1 MENCEKIQPL
11 LIDFVDKNLSD
22 EKTAF
27 VSKHLQNCKSCREE
41 VDGLVVLFGEMD
53 KVENELP
60 DESLS
65 LSFKEMLEQEKAAQ
79 EVKKVKMQSSNQKV
93 FLTKWMQI
101 AAAVAILITGMLIG
115 TQLDNKGNSG
125 EQVAELQQE
134 MKSMKEMLI
143 LSKLQQPVASER
155 IIAASYLEQV
165 SAPDKDVLNALIQ
178 TMNTDKN
185 SNVRMAA
192 MNALTKFRADKMVSE
207 ALVESLSIQ
216 TDPIIQISLIYILVE
231 MQETRAVDKMKQ
243 IIEDNS
249 TNESVKKLAE
259 EGILTLI

>member
-1 MENCEKIQPL
+1 
-11 LIDFVDKNLSD
+11 
-22 EKTAF
+22 
-27 VSKHLQNCKSCREE
+27 
-41 VDGLVVLFGEMD
+41 
-53 KVENELP
+53 
-60 DESLS
+60 
-65 LSFKEMLEQEKAAQ
+65 
-79 EVKKVKMQSSNQKV
+79 
-93 FLTKWMQI
+93 
-101 AAAVAILITGMLIG
+101 MLIG
-115 TQLDNKGNSG
+115 SQFEKTNNGG

-155 IIAASYLEQV
+155 IVAASYLEQV

-192 MNALTKFRADKMVSE
+192 MNALTKFRNEQLVAD
-207 ALVESLSIQ
+207 ALVESLASQ
-216 TDPIIQISLIYILVE
+216 TDPIIQISLINILVE
-231 MQETRAVDKMKQ
+231 MQDTRAVDKMKQ

>member
-11 LIDFVDKNLSD
+11 LIDFADKSLSEEHTAMVSRHL
-22 EKTAF
+22 EK
-27 VSKHLQNCKSCREE
+27 CKSCREE
-41 VDGLVVLFGEMD
+41 VDGLMVLFGEMA
-53 KVENELP
+53 KVENEIP
-60 DESLS
+60 DEKLS
-65 LSFKEMLEQEKAAQ
+65 LNFKEMLEQEKAAQ
-79 EVKKVKMQSSNQKV
+79 SGKKVIMQPGNSKRITTNW
-93 FLTKWMQI
+93 LQI
-101 AAAVAILITGMLIG
+101 AAALAILIAGMLIG
-115 TQLDNKGNSG
+115 SQFGKINNGG
-125 EQVAELQQE
+125 EQVAELQQDL
-134 MKSMKEMLI
+134 KSMKEMLI

-155 IIAASYLEQV
+155 IVAASYLEQV

-192 MNALTKFRADKMVSE
+192 MNALTKFRTDKMVSE
-207 ALVESLSIQ
+207 VLVESLAIQ
-216 TDPIIQISLIYILVE
+216 TDPIIQISLINILVE